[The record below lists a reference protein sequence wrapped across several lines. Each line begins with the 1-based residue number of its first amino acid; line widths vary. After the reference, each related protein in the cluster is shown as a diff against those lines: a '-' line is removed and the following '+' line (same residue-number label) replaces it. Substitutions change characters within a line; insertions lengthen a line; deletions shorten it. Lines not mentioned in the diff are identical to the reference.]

1 MNPYTL
7 LRMMW
12 ATAIGLLLIAGGIMA
27 YRVKEEWGYPG
38 IGFRIGYTYIS
49 KRAWREANRFS
60 GAALTLLGVAI
71 IALSPFLTMLRLMA
85 VMLAGISVILLL
97 SYIIARRAYEF
108 DEMGQPAPESPGR
121 RIEAPKL
128 GGHLAYQLA
137 LITSLIFLAVR
148 KGKFSEVAF
157 LAGIMAFL
165 LFLTA
170 LFTRPLVFQLA
181 PEFKGKMAG
190 GFALALSIISTLL
203 FLFGIIEALNAS
215 LSPLWGVALT
225 FLSLAV
231 IFCAVFKS
239 LVSAYEEGYY

>member
-12 ATAIGLLLIAGGIMA
+12 ATAIGLLFIAGGIMA

-38 IGFRIGYTYIS
+38 IGFRIGYTYLS

-60 GAALTLLGVAI
+60 GAALTLLGVTI
-71 IALSPFLTMLRLMA
+71 IALSPFLTMLRLMV
-85 VMLAGISVILLL
+85 VMLAGISVVLLL
-97 SYIIARRAYEF
+97 SYIIARRAYEL
-108 DEMGQPAPESPGR
+108 DEMGQPTPEMPG
-121 RIEAPKL
+121 APKP

-137 LITSLIFLAVR
+137 LIASLIFLAVHR
-148 KGKFSEVAF
+148 GKLPEVAF
-157 LAGIMAFL
+157 LAGIMTFL

-181 PEFKGKMAG
+181 PGFKGKMAG
-190 GFALALSIISTLL
+190 GFAPALSTISTLL

-225 FLSLAV
+225 FISLAV
-231 IFCAVFKS
+231 IFWAVFKS

>member
-7 LRMMW
+7 LRIMW
-12 ATAIGLLLIAGGIMA
+12 ATALGMLFIAGGIIT

-38 IGFRIGYTYIS
+38 IGFRIGYTYLS

-71 IALSPFLTMLRLMA
+71 IALSPFLTMLRLMM
-85 VMLAGISVILLL
+85 VMLAGISVILL
-97 SYIIARRAYEF
+97 SYLIAKKAYEL
-108 DEMGQPAPESPGR
+108 DEMGQPAPESPGK
-121 RIEAPKL
+121 RIEAPKP
-128 GGHLAYQLA
+128 GGHLAYQLV
-137 LITSLIFLAVR
+137 LIASLIFLAVHR
-148 KGKFSEVAF
+148 GKFPEVAF
-157 LAGIMAFL
+157 LAGIMTFF

-181 PEFKGKMAG
+181 PEFKGKMAR
-190 GFALALSIISTLL
+190 GFALALSTTSTLL
-203 FLFGIIEALNAS
+203 FLFGLIEVLNTS

-231 IFCAVFKS
+231 IFWAVFKS